1 MPIINSLRQF
11 PGTLTSNIAENH
23 VHDFS
28 RPPVVYYTAE
38 EGTSDGEAISTLTD
52 QMGNANGT
60 GVANGSAVKPTYDT
74 TNPGG
79 HLSYSIYF
87 PGPSST
93 AAYISADGIVSEVHG
108 SNSSI
113 SFWVKFSATSG
124 PPFFWARMDASKVN
138 KTGGGV
144 QIATG
149 RNHIAWFGGSAY
161 TYNVYG
167 NVDIADDDWH
177 HIVMVW
183 IEDNVGPQTVAYGY
197 TIMFVDGLLDY
208 QARSAYRYDL
218 LESDDIFV
226 IGQEFDGST
235 ATNGYIGYMAD
246 FSVWD
251 FAVTLEQA
259 VVMYNGGTPH
269 DLRFGIPR
277 WKPGDPPKYHSPWV
291 VGV

>member
-1 MPIINSLRQF
+1 MPIINSLRHS
-11 PGTLTSNIAENH
+11 PGTLVSNIAENPANH
-23 VHDFS
+23 FS
-28 RPPVVYYTAE
+28 RPPLVYYTAE

-60 GVANGSAVKPTYDT
+60 GVANGSTVKPTYDT

-87 PGPSST
+87 PGPNASDS
-93 AAYISADGIVSEVHG
+93 AYISADGIVSEIHG
-108 SNSSI
+108 SDSSI
-113 SFWVKFSATSG
+113 SFWVKFSDTSG
-124 PPFFWARMDASKVN
+124 TPFFWARMDVSKVN
-138 KTGGGV
+138 KIGAAV
-144 QIATG
+144 QAATG
-149 RNHIAWFGGSAY
+149 KNHMAWYGTSY
-161 TYNVYG
+161 TYNVYSS
-167 NVDIADDDWH
+167 VDIADNDWH

-183 IEDNVGPQTVAYGY
+183 IEDNISAQTNAWGY
-197 TIMFVDGLLDY
+197 TKLFVDGKLDHH
-208 QARSAYRYDL
+208 ARSGYRSDL

-269 DLRFGIPR
+269 DLRSGIPR
-277 WKPGDPPKYHSPWV
+277 WRPGLSPEYQTSWDR
-291 VGV
+291 G